1 MALKFNDKESS
12 QSDKGD
18 LKAMKHQE
26 TVSSLINL
34 FSKDVVALTTENEEL
49 VRDHF
54 EAFKRRFAKAEELAG
69 QIGTGTHIPRDL
81 VPY

>member
-34 FSKDVVALTTENEEL
+34 LSKDVVALTTENEEL
-49 VRDHF
+49 VRDQF
-54 EAFKRRFAKAEELAG
+54 EAFKRRFAKAEELAV

>member
-1 MALKFNDKESS
+1 MKFNDKESS

-49 VRDHF
+49 VRDQF
-54 EAFKRRFAKAEELAG
+54 EAFKRRFAKAEE
-69 QIGTGTHIPRDL
+69 
-81 VPY
+81 